1 MLLSLYFQIES
12 RQSENILRS
21 TANSNL
27 KNMTPWDKKTIC
39 HKIIMILLIAG
50 KNRCDE
56 NGRCS
61 HLCLP
66 NLTEFSCA
74 CPTGF
79 MLLPDDKTCTESKSF
94 FIMFIVGALE
104 PRAKTGYWI
113 LLEIRGYY

>member
-1 MLLSLYFQIES
+1 MES
-12 RQSENILRS
+12 I
-21 TANSNL
+21 SNL
-27 KNMTPWDKKTIC
+27 LGAKPLNAAHVTFF
-39 HKIIMILLIAG
+39 IAG

-66 NLTEFSCA
+66 NLSEFSCA

-94 FIMFIVGALE
+94 FIMSVFFVLKIYFLKEQSYIISTTMGCNKGEGL
-104 PRAKTGYWI
+104 T
-113 LLEIRGYY
+113 